1 MNTNNLLLELGTE
14 ELPPK
19 ALRSLA
25 IALQNEFVNLLKVNS
40 LNFSDIKYFAT
51 PRRLALYVKD
61 LDIHQQDKEVEIK
74 GPSAKAAY
82 DNDGNP
88 TKAALGWAQAN
99 NVDLKK
105 DVQII
110 KTEKGEWLYV
120 KSIKKGEPTEKLV
133 GNFFEQA
140 LAKLP
145 IPKMMRWGSNTFSF
159 VRPVHTLCI
168 LFGDKLID
176 YTIYGAKS
184 SKTILGHR
192 FLSKG
197 IININHADDY
207 ENILLNEGIVI
218 ADFDKRKQLIK
229 SQIED
234 IANQLELE
242 AEIDDSLLEEVSSL
256 VEMPKAFIGKFEEK
270 FLNVPSIALVHTM
283 KKDQKY
289 FPLYKKDGNL
299 ANQFIF
305 ISNINPSDT
314 SFLISGNEKVVRP
327 RLSDAQ
333 FFFNTDRKHSLEY
346 FYQYLEKIIYQK
358 DIGTIAYRS
367 EIVSKVATYI
377 AQELNPTLTDKVQR
391 AAFLAKCDLA
401 TNLVS
406 EFTDTQGAIGKV
418 YALADNENKDV
429 ASAIDEQYMPRF
441 AGDALPNTEVGT
453 IISIAEKIVT
463 IVSIFGINLIP
474 KGDKD
479 PYSLRRSAIGL
490 IRIIIEKNIKLDL
503 LNLINYTA
511 DVLKDKIKIENI
523 QDLVFNFIIQR
534 LRSYYQDQN
543 IGAEVYLAVAD
554 NKPTDLLDF
563 NKRVNAVVKFK
574 QQPEAE
580 DLAAIYKRINNILAK
595 ADIKSNTINTDL
607 LKEIQEKDLV
617 NTLNKIEPEIISL
630 YQKQDYDKALLSLA
644 TLRNTVD
651 AFFENV
657 MVNDN
662 DSNIKN
668 NRLAILTKLKET
680 LSKTANISVLY

>member
-1 MNTNNLLLELGTE
+1 MNTSNLLLELGTE

-19 ALRSLA
+19 ALRTLA
-25 IALQNEFVNLLKVNS
+25 ISLQNEFINLLKAND
-40 LNFSDIKYFAT
+40 LNFSEVKYFAT
-51 PRRLALYVKD
+51 PRRLALYIKD
-61 LDIHQQDKEVEIK
+61 LDVQQKDKEIEIK

-82 DNDGNP
+82 DSEGNP

-99 NVDLKK
+99 NVDLSK
-105 DVQII
+105 DVQTL
-110 KTEKGEWLYV
+110 KTEKGEWLYI
-120 KSIKKGEPTEKLV
+120 KSIKKGELTENLV
-133 GNFFEQA
+133 GSFFEQA

-145 IPKMMRWGSNTFSF
+145 IPKMMRWGNNSFSF

-168 LFGDKLID
+168 LFADKLID

-192 FLSKG
+192 FLSNG
-197 IININHADDY
+197 TITINHADDY
-207 ENILLNEGIVI
+207 ENILLKEGNVVV
-218 ADFDKRKQLIK
+218 DFDKRKQLIK

-234 IANQLELE
+234 IAKQLDTV
-242 AEIDDSLLEEVSSL
+242 ADIDDALLEEVTSL

-270 FLNVPSIALVHTM
+270 FLEVPSIALVHTM

-289 FPLYKKDGNL
+289 FPLYKQNGSL
-299 ANQFIF
+299 SPSFIF
-305 ISNINPSDT
+305 ISNINPSNT
-314 SFLISGNEKVVRP
+314 TALISGNEKVVRP

-346 FYQYLEKIIYQK
+346 FHQFLEKIVYQK

-367 EIVSKVATYI
+367 DVVSQVATYI
-377 AQELNPTLTDKVQR
+377 TKILNPSLTDKVQR

-418 YALADNENKDV
+418 YALADNEDSNV
-429 ASAIDEQYMPRF
+429 AAAIDEQYMPRF
-441 AGDALPNTEVGT
+441 AGDILPNTEVGT
-453 IISIAEKIVT
+453 IISLAEKIVT

-479 PYSLRRSAIGL
+479 PYSLRRNAIGL
-490 IRIIIEKNIKLDL
+490 IRIMIEKNIKLDL
-503 LNLINYTA
+503 LDLINHTA
-511 DVLKDKIKIENI
+511 NILKDKIKVANI

-554 NKPTDLLDF
+554 KKPTDLLDF

-595 ADIKSNTINTDL
+595 ADIITTSINETL
-607 LKEIQEKDLV
+607 LIEKQEKDLV
-617 NTLNKIEPEIISL
+617 NKLNEIEPEITSL
-630 YQKQDYDKALLSLA
+630 YQNQDYDKALASLA

-651 AFFENV
+651 AFFEHV

-662 DSNIKN
+662 DTAIKN
-668 NRLAILTKLKET
+668 NRLSILNKLKDT